1 MQAFTPIGVT
11 FADISVTGQIRTQIQ
26 RITADLISDKTHRP
40 TGVVFV
46 DNSSFA
52 AFFAESS
59 SERIVKIGQHLAKL
73 CLRIQLH
80 DF

>member
-11 FADISVTGQIRTQIQ
+11 FADISVTGQIRKLRTQIQ

-46 DNSSFA
+46 DNSSLA
-52 AFFAESS
+52 AFF
-59 SERIVKIGQHLAKL
+59 
-73 CLRIQLH
+73 C
-80 DF
+80 